1 MAKQLHA
8 QIDVHATP
16 QRVWQVLTDL
26 DAYPDWNPFITRA
39 SGSARVGERLTNR
52 MQPVGGR
59 AVTLR
64 PTVLEADPGRRLRWL
79 GRLLVPGVFDA
90 EHTFTIESLGDG
102 QVRLVQ
108 HERFRGLLVP
118 FLGKSLDRH
127 TLPAFELMNQALKR
141 RAEQPQLQPQPQP
154 A

>member
-8 QIDVHATP
+8 QIDIHASSE
-16 QRVWQVLTDL
+16 RVWQVLTDFA
-26 DAYPDWNPFITRA
+26 AYPDWNPFITQS
-39 SGSARVGERLTNR
+39 SGRARVGERLTNR

-79 GRLLVPGVFDA
+79 GRLLVPGIMDA
-90 EHTFTIESLGDG
+90 EHTFTIDPLGDG

-108 HERFRGLLVP
+108 HERFSGLLVP
-118 FLGKSLDRH
+118 FLGRSLDRH
-127 TLPAFELMNQALKR
+127 TLPAFEQMNQALKR
-141 RAEQPQLQPQPQP
+141 RAEQPQLQPQP
-154 A
+154 